1 MDRLAGGPET
11 TKDGG
16 TSMRDVR
23 RAGFAVIVAVC
34 AAAMLLAGCAQMDG
48 GAKSAS
54 GAMPMGDPNAQ
65 TCGVCGD
72 KGPAPQVDGVVE
84 VVDGKQRCA
93 IGVEG
98 GYLSPNT
105 FTVRSGQP
113 VELVFEGSAQ
123 GCLAMPK
130 IETLG
135 QKADFKSGTATMDLG
150 TLEPGTYPI
159 TCGMDEPMGS
169 ITVE

>member
-1 MDRLAGGPET
+1 
-11 TKDGG
+11 
-16 TSMRDVR
+16 MRDAR
-23 RAGFAVIVAVC
+23 RTGFSAIVMMC
-34 AAAMLLAGCAQMDG
+34 AAALLLAGCAQMDG
-48 GAKSAS
+48 GSAS
-54 GAMPMGDPNAQ
+54 EAMPMGDPNAQ
-65 TCGVCGD
+65 TCAVCGGE
-72 KGPAPQVDGVVE
+72 GPAPQVDGVVE
-84 VVDGKQRCA
+84 VVDGKQRCE

-130 IETLG
+130 IEALG

-169 ITVE
+169 VTVE